1 MYVRLGDVSR
11 GGVSRDVTNG
21 KLKRWSVCEDRAGAY
36 LHAGGAEGH
45 LERVRPRRELPAVRA
60 GLRRLRRAAPFAS
73 LQVPVLPV
81 DNLPSAHDPAVHAG
95 ITEASRAQDLAEE
108 DNLRGVG
115 LDIDRLARA
124 QRASQR

>member
-1 MYVRLGDVSR
+1 M
-11 GGVSRDVTNG
+11 
-21 KLKRWSVCEDRAGAY
+21 
-36 LHAGGAEGH
+36 
-45 LERVRPRRELPAVRA
+45 RPRRELPAVCA
-60 GLRRLRRAAPFAS
+60 GLRRLRRAAAFAS

-95 ITEASRAQDLAEE
+95 IGKASRAQDLAEE

-115 LDIDRLARA
+115 LDIDGLARA

>member
-21 KLKRWSVCEDRAGAY
+21 KVKREILGEDRASY

-115 LDIDRLARA
+115 LDIDGLARA